1 MRFSQTRDREIAS
14 AGSLFGLSSNLSV
27 RAVRMAVW
35 LSSFALAL
43 ASWQWQRGHTKT
55 NQQYQF
61 TRSTRNPSYA
71 SIACRLALLVV
82 GTVQCLTQWVVP
94 CDVRP
99 STALD
104 FNRCSCLQATR
115 AYAVKIGAAG
125 SGAAACDGRIA
136 MKIGSSSL
144 MVFSG
149 RNE

>member
-1 MRFSQTRDREIAS
+1 MPHMYI
-14 AGSLFGLSSNLSV
+14 
-27 RAVRMAVW
+27 
-35 LSSFALAL
+35 
-43 ASWQWQRGHTKT
+43 
-55 NQQYQF
+55 
-61 TRSTRNPSYA
+61 
-71 SIACRLALLVV
+71 
-82 GTVQCLTQWVVP
+82 QCLTQWVVP

-99 STALD
+99 STALPLD
-104 FNRCSCLQATR
+104 FNTGGSCLQATR